1 MLAIA
6 SAVDSVAEHRPA
18 PRSAGTSPVDPLDDV
33 PRDLITPE
41 ADLVD
46 KLNLDSIDAIDLMVR
61 LQEITGR
68 KVEPDD
74 FKSVRTIDDV
84 LNLAQKMHAQ
94 N

>member
-1 MLAIA
+1 MDRQSMYAQIA
-6 SAVDSVAEHRPA
+6 EYLVTAFE
-18 PRSAGTSPVDPLDDV
+18 V
-33 PRDLITPE
+33 PRDLISPG

-68 KVEPDD
+68 KVAPDD

-84 LNLAQKMHAQ
+84 LNLVQRMHAQ
-94 N
+94 G

>member
-1 MLAIA
+1 MNRQDMYSQIA
-6 SAVDSVAEHRPA
+6 EYLVTAFE
-18 PRSAGTSPVDPLDDV
+18 V
-33 PRDLITPE
+33 PRDLITPD

-84 LNLAQKMHAQ
+84 LNLVQRMHAQ
-94 N
+94 G

>member
-1 MLAIA
+1 MDRQSMYSQIA
-6 SAVDSVAEHRPA
+6 EYLVTAFE
-18 PRSAGTSPVDPLDDV
+18 V
-33 PRDLITPE
+33 PRDLITPD

-68 KVEPDD
+68 KVAPED

-84 LNLAQKMHAQ
+84 LNLVQRMHAQ
-94 N
+94 G

>member
-1 MLAIA
+1 MDRQGLFSDIAEYLA
-6 SAVDSVAEHRPA
+6 
-18 PRSAGTSPVDPLDDV
+18 TTFDV

-68 KVEPDD
+68 KVSPEE
-74 FKSVRTIDDV
+74 FKTVRTIDDV
-84 LNLAQKMHAQ
+84 LNLAQRMHAQ
-94 N
+94 G